1 MRERHGLQVD
11 ALVSNIRE
19 YLEYQGCDDAL
30 IEKVD
35 DNRILIT
42 VLEG

>member
-1 MRERHGLQVD
+1 MRDRHGLQVD
-11 ALVSNIRE
+11 ALVFNIRE
-19 YLEYQGCDDAL
+19 YLEYQGCDDTL

-35 DNRILIT
+35 NNRIMIT